1 MLQEPGRSAQSHKL
15 TMIDRGH
22 IEITGV
28 IEVISFDNEMI
39 ELETTEGAVRFTGTD
54 LHVKR
59 LTLERGEVDLEG
71 RIKEIVYH
79 ESQKGK
85 TAGGI
90 LSRLFR

>member
-1 MLQEPGRSAQSHKL
+1 MLQEPGRPAQSHKL

-85 TAGGI
+85 TAGGV
-90 LSRLFR
+90 LCRLFR